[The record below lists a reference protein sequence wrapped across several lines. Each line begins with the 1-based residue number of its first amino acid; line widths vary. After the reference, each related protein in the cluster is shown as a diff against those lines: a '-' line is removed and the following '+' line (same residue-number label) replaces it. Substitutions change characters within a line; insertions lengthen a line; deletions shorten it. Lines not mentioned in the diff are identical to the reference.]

1 MVVIHL
7 NFNYSV
13 GESCDE
19 LPTSLVYLDTSVNP
33 HKLLGHVKVNKFDVE
48 SCLLVFKADEENAVE
63 FDLGK
68 F

>member
-1 MVVIHL
+1 M
-7 NFNYSV
+7 
-13 GESCDE
+13 
-19 LPTSLVYLDTSVNP
+19 LPTSLVYVDTSVNP
-33 HKLLGHVKVNKFDVE
+33 HMLLGHVKVDKFDVE

>member
-7 NFNYSV
+7 NLNYSA

-33 HKLLGHVKVNKFDVE
+33 HKLLGHVKIYKFY
-48 SCLLVFKADEENAVE
+48 KIDEENAVE

-68 F
+68 